1 MELIYF
7 SLAIITILL
16 AHGIRIYRW
25 KQFICIYEKPND
37 ANLLAALAIGYF
49 LNFLFCRENYEKWK
63 DTGINYGDSG

>member
-49 LNFLFCRENYEKWK
+49 LNFLLPYKM
-63 DTGINYGDSG
+63 GDLARAYFAGEL

>member
-49 LNFLFCRENYEKWK
+49 LNFYCHIKWEIWLEHILQ
-63 DTGINYGDSG
+63 GEL

>member
-49 LNFLFCRENYEKWK
+49 LNFLLPYKM
-63 DTGINYGDSG
+63 GDWLEHILQGEL

>member
-49 LNFLFCRENYEKWK
+49 LNFLFFCVFCFYYAHFPL
-63 DTGINYGDSG
+63 IL